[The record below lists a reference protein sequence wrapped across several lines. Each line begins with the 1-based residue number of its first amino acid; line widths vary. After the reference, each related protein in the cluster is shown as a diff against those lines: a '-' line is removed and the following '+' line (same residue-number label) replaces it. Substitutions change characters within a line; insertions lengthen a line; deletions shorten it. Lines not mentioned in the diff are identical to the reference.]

1 MHRLENTIFVM
12 LNSHENC
19 YAGTNS
25 CFLWNKIIW
34 RQRPT
39 LSLGIRATGKNSPR
53 ITFRPNIHNS
63 PSLTVQLHPQTLSS
77 SRRRALS
84 SPPVRKKRADPSSW
98 LWRPRRRRSSPQPR
112 CPLRPP
118 SPPGRSRAALS
129 GRRRSPAG
137 SPSYYR
143 CLRLIPALGHGE
155 RARTSQA

>member
-1 MHRLENTIFVM
+1 M

-39 LSLGIRATGKNSPR
+39 LLFGIRATGKNSPR

-63 PSLTVQLHPQTLSS
+63 PSLTVQPHPQTLTS

-84 SPPVRKKRADPSSW
+84 SPPVRKKEPT
-98 LWRPRRRRSSPQPR
+98 RPHGCGALAAAGLARSH
-112 CPLRPP
+112 
-118 SPPGRSRAALS
+118 AALS
-129 GRRRSPAG
+129 GRRRRLAGAAPPSPAAAAARQDLLRITAAYVWSRPWG
-137 SPSYYR
+137 TARGRERPRPREPMGLSPR
-143 CLRLIPALGHGE
+143 
-155 RARTSQA
+155 

>member
-1 MHRLENTIFVM
+1 M

-39 LSLGIRATGKNSPR
+39 LSFGIRATGKNSPR

-63 PSLTVQLHPQTLSS
+63 PSLTVQPHPQTLSS

-98 LWRPRRRRSSPQPR
+98 LWRPRRRRSSPRPR

-129 GRRRSPAG
+129 GPAAARQDLLRITAAYVWSRPWGTARGRERPRPREPMGLSP
-137 SPSYYR
+137 R
-143 CLRLIPALGHGE
+143 
-155 RARTSQA
+155 